1 MTIYSLVTS
10 ALLIAYISFF
20 QQAQAQSVPRLFNEN
35 NIPHQ
40 SLTALLDG
48 LNIKHTN
55 TLESIVQETQ
65 KEWLRKPGTERWH
78 EQKNFSSQSHTLII
92 KECSSLG
99 MIGAITPKQK
109 KYDYIIVL
117 GGTVQTTRKRFA
129 YALELINQNVSCNSI
144 VFLCGQR
151 PLDKTIESEEIL
163 VNDITNPLHQRADW
177 QKPAILPTTETEMAH
192 MIIDQTELPKN
203 IKEKIVVIDTPSK
216 IGPNGNIVRPTTGD
230 TFAQW
235 LSFGVQPGTVLVISS
250 QPYVGYQDSV
260 SRTFLPKTF
269 IIETVGK
276 ASQDDVSDAIM
287 LDTLT
292 RWIYQSKQLLAA

>member
-1 MTIYSLVTS
+1 MTIYSLTIN
-10 ALLIAYISFF
+10 ALLVVLVSIFQPIQTEPF
-20 QQAQAQSVPRLFNEN
+20 QQLFNDKSL
-35 NIPHQ
+35 PHQ
-40 SLTALLDG
+40 SLVVLLEG
-48 LNIKHTN
+48 LNIKHAN
-55 TLESIVQETQ
+55 TLESIVLETQ
-65 KEWLRKPGTERWH
+65 KEWLRKPGTERWQ
-78 EQKNFSSQSHTLII
+78 EQKQFSSLSHELIT

-99 MIGAITPKQK
+99 MIGTIFPKLK
-109 KYDYIIVL
+109 KYDYVIVL

-129 YALELINQNVSCNSI
+129 YAMELINQGISCNSI

-163 VNDITNPLHQRADW
+163 VNDIANPLPQRADW
-177 QKPAILPTTETEMAH
+177 QKPAILPTTETEMTR
-192 MIIDQTELPKN
+192 MVIDQTSLPKT
-203 IKEKIVVIDTPSK
+203 IKEKIVVVDTPSK
-216 IGPNGNIVRPTTGD
+216 IGPNGSIVRPTTGD

-260 SRTFLPKTF
+260 ARTFLPKTF

-287 LDTLT
+287 LDTLA
-292 RWIYQSKQLLAA
+292 RWIYQSKQLLAV